1 MRKNFFTLMLIVVMI
16 LVMPM
21 TLLAQVI
28 NPDNNQSSWLVHI
41 VQPGESLWLIDRQ
54 YGVDVDTLKK
64 INGLQSDEILKGQHL
79 VIKPVNDSHSFF
91 YHRVRSGDT
100 PWTLS
105 QAYNVSLNTLLA
117 INGFRDT
124 VILHIGDKV
133 KIPTTYWIYIVNPG
147 DTPWLISQ
155 RFTVSHRLLMDINNL
170 GENSTIYPG
179 QALKVPSSTQSS
191 NVSEQRPPAQSPGTS
206 GQNNP
211 PVVSGEGA
219 NDGPA
224 VTFTT
229 HAVQRGDNFWR
240 ISIQHGIP
248 MTELLSVNNM
258 TERHQLQIGDVLTI
272 PVHHIPVRSTVS
284 PDHGELLDW
293 WTEAQ
298 YVWSIGREATMIDFE
313 TGKSWNVI
321 RTIGAFHADVEPLTA
336 ADTAIMR
343 EVWGGSWSWTAR
355 PVIIEVDG
363 RRIAAS
369 ANAMPH
375 SIQEITGN
383 NFNGHFCVHFLNS
396 TRHRDNAQCAT
407 HQRNVRIAAGVN

>member
-1 MRKNFFTLMLIVVMI
+1 MGKNFLALMLVVVMFLAMPVA
-16 LVMPM
+16 LV
-21 TLLAQVI
+21 AQTI
-28 NPDNNQSSWLVHI
+28 NNDSSQSSWLVHI
-41 VQPGESLWLIDRQ
+41 VQPEESLWLIGRQ
-54 YGVDVDTLKK
+54 HGVGVDTLKR

-79 VIKPVNDSHSFF
+79 VIKPVSDSHSFF
-91 YHRVRSGDT
+91 YHTVRAGDT
-100 PWTLS
+100 PWNLS
-105 QAYNVSLNTLLA
+105 QAHNVSLNTLLN

-124 VILHIGDKV
+124 VVLHIGDRV
-133 KIPTTYWIYIVNPG
+133 KIPTTYWIHIVSPG

-155 RFTVSHRLLMDINNL
+155 RFAVSHRLLMDMNNL
-170 GENSTIYPG
+170 SENSTIYPG
-179 QALKVPSSTQSS
+179 QALKISS
-191 NVSEQRPPAQSPGTS
+191 PAQSP
-206 GQNNP
+206 QNP
-211 PVVSGEGA
+211 PTVSGEGS
-219 NDGPA
+219 NDRPT

-229 HAVQRGDNFWR
+229 HTVQRGENFWR

-258 TERHQLQIGDVLTI
+258 TERHRLQVGEVLTI
-272 PVHHIPVRSTVS
+272 PVHHIPVRPTVS
-284 PDHGELLDW
+284 PNHGELLDW

-298 YVWSIGREATMIDFE
+298 YVWPIGREATMVDFE
-313 TGKSWNVI
+313 TGRRWNVI

-343 EVWGGSWSWTAR
+343 EVWGGNWSWTSR
-355 PVIIEVDG
+355 PVIIEIDG

-396 TRHRDNAQCAT
+396 TRHVDNLSDAA